1 VSKIINLTII
11 KKALTLSES
20 MILLVVPPGSKPVK
34 YSLLHKTR
42 HLLVNVFKTHTF
54 NRLYLKTS
62 NLIKRILIVIF
73 SFLFTTCIEPI
84 APEFDFLED
93 LLFIEGMASSIEGAS
108 YVKVRIG
115 SNESG
120 YYKTD
125 FFSNCLVELISDNRV
140 VKLIEGLDRYYA
152 PLGFKVLQGESWELK
167 IIFPD
172 GTEYRSYPET
182 MPDEVL
188 IKDIKS
194 EYDLQLS
201 YDNRTNRYIPGHKI
215 LISFDD
221 PIEKENFYYYDYK
234 TYEDAP
240 YCDYCYKGVL
250 RDGECISTSGYI
262 STYGPQYFTYACFS
276 DCWNIRFNNESIS
289 IFSDEFTNGKP
300 VNNLVAVELPLY
312 SKRNILVKVQKF
324 NVSYE
329 AHRYLK
335 SLKDA
340 IGNNSGLNA
349 PLPSVLI
356 GNLYNP
362 NDEDEIIMG
371 RFTVASGSSKSIYIR
386 RNNLAGNAVSEYE
399 QNHYEKFGDNV
410 PQPLCATCYPIYAPC
425 EEGLYRTSIKPEGWN
440 SNMDRGFIN

>member
-1 VSKIINLTII
+1 
-11 KKALTLSES
+11 
-20 MILLVVPPGSKPVK
+20 MILLVVPPGPKSLK
-34 YSLLHKTR
+34 YSLLLKTR

-54 NRLYLKTS
+54 NRLFLKTS

-73 SFLFTTCIEPI
+73 SFLFTTCIDPI
-84 APEFDFLED
+84 APEFDYLDD
-93 LLFIEGMASSIEGAS
+93 LLFIEGLASSIEGTS
-108 YVKVRIG
+108 YVKISTG

-125 FFSNCLVELISDNRV
+125 FFPDCSVELISENRV
-140 VKLIEGLDRYYA
+140 VRLMEGFERYSA
-152 PLGFKVLQGESWELK
+152 PLDFKVLKGESWELK

-182 MPDEVL
+182 MPDKVL

-234 TYEDAP
+234 TYENAP
-240 YCDYCYKGVL
+240 YCNYCYKGVL

-262 STYGPQYFTYACFS
+262 STYGPQYFTYACSS

-289 IFSDEFTNGKP
+289 IFSDEFTNGKS
-300 VNNLVAVELPLY
+300 VNDLTVVELPLY

-329 AHRYLK
+329 AHKYLK
-335 SLKDA
+335 SIKDA

-371 RFTVASGSSKSIYIR
+371 RFTVASGSSKSIFIR

-399 QNHYEKFGDNV
+399 RNRYEKFGDNV
-410 PQPLCATCYPIYAPC
+410 PQPLGMLDYPIYVPC
-425 EEGLYRTSIKPEGWN
+425 EEGLYRTSIEPEGWGSSLDN
-440 SNMDRGFIN
+440 KSVN